1 MRLVDIL
8 FVLTA
13 KTTVNAILIQ
23 TDPDG
28 SPKASVTSSQAFGP
42 TDKPSPEIPDEDW
55 KSIVDAINS
64 SIFSQDWQDPIDQP
78 SPSTSSQDQQQP
90 MDQPIPNTSDEYWKS
105 IMNEIRLTTPE
116 DWKEIVDAVNSQIYD
131 QDQQQTIDV
140 VDPSTSKQGRKRPM
154 DQPSPNTP
162 KRSRKRPMDQP
173 SPNTPKRGRKQP
185 IDQPS
190 PSTSRQ
196 DQQQPMNES
205 ESSNTVPNQVTVL
218 SQRYQRTFNRI
229 KKRLVTSKEIQKKK
243 WKEYREYADL
253 KFSQQLALAMGKE
266 ISEPM
271 HNPEVEKRLKE
282 EYEKARRKI
291 YAIRRNLKNYMAK
304 HGLESQEPKV
314 DSD

>member
-13 KTTVNAILIQ
+13 ATTVNAMLIP
-23 TDPDG
+23 TDNDG

-55 KSIVDAINS
+55 QEIIGIIS
-64 SIFSQDWQDPIDQP
+64 SKIYRHG
-78 SPSTSSQDQQQP
+78 QQQP
-90 MDQPIPNTSDEYWKS
+90 
-105 IMNEIRLTTPE
+105 
-116 DWKEIVDAVNSQIYD
+116 
-131 QDQQQTIDV
+131 IDV
-140 VDPSTSKQGRKRPM
+140 VDPSTSKRSRKRPA

-162 KRSRKRPMDQP
+162 KRSRKRPIDVVDP
-173 SPNTPKRGRKQP
+173 STPKRGRKRPIDVVDPNTSKRGRKQP

-196 DQQQPMNES
+196 DQQQPINES
-205 ESSNTVPNQVTVL
+205 ESSNTVTNQVTVL

-229 KKRLVTSKEIQKKK
+229 KQRFELSKEIQKKK
-243 WKEYREYADL
+243 RKEYREYADL

-282 EYEKARRKI
+282 EYVVARRKLSS
-291 YAIRRNLKNYMAK
+291 AKKQLKNYMAK
-304 HGLESQEPKV
+304 HGLESQEPKA